1 MGIAFALVFANLGA
15 AYGTAKSGEG
25 ICCMGVL
32 KPDKIIKSVIPV
44 IMAGILGIYGLIAA
58 VILNQRIG
66 DTGYTYK
73 SSYSH
78 CVVSLFFLRFFI
90 LIIFF

>member
-1 MGIAFALVFANLGA
+1 
-15 AYGTAKSGEG
+15 
-25 ICCMGVL
+25 
-32 KPDKIIKSVIPV
+32 
-44 IMAGILGIYGLIAA
+44 MAGILGIYGLIAA